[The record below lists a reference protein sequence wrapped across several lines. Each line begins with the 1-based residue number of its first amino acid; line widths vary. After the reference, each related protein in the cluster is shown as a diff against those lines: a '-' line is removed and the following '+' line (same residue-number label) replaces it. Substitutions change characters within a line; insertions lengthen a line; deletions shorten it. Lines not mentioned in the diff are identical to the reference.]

1 MSDQPFRKDLVAA
14 SPAHS
19 HLGSKTISL
28 SGEVDIGDMIEKSG
42 CSDMY
47 SSLEECLGEKD
58 RDWRQCQVEVILR
71 SPSLT
76 I

>member
-1 MSDQPFRKDLVAA
+1 MSESPSAKDLLA
-14 SPAHS
+14 SAPGNS

-28 SGEVDIGDMIEKSG
+28 SGEVDIGEMIEKSG

-47 SSLEECLGEKD
+47 SSLEECLGEND
-58 RDWRQCQVEVILR
+58 RDWRKCQIEVMEER
-71 SPSLT
+71 S